1 MEGQEV
7 KNLDALQS
15 VNDNDQLVAYSPSGQ
30 KYGLISVGK
39 INRTQWCGCRWRKD
53 SQTTVGEPCGSLP
66 KIEKMAELFGL
77 GGYLVRNDHSRRKLS
92 PSTHNEFADG
102 GSALLDGSMGH
113 YQWGSGCT
121 IYYAF
126 WEDETYLYEAVDTK
140 PIPGQ
145 LNYKIP
151 IFSRSCAGYATI
163 DRTNN
168 ILVSYLNNAAQFR
181 GGNNDASLD
190 SLFNS
195 QLGKPATNIA
205 VPTAATYARRNG
217 TLWFANERV
226 VFAITAILKRIY
238 FHNRSIQAAYNA
250 TLTADGLHQGGTGD
264 GCGQPTDWNNAWHY
278 YPYIPLNAG
287 VANGDMTGT
296 FSVNINDNGT
306 TKAISGI
313 PSFLGLKNDYKYLGC
328 IEEDTL
334 LVCNSDKSQGVY
346 IENNIDGHTFD
357 VTTVNGKMFVGTT
370 PVYNAAGWNG
380 IKKLIFRLKLEQ
392 PKRQAMV
399 TVITTLPLQAVFAV
413 LLVSAMRTAL
423 ALPARC
429 ASMATL
435 RPRLP
440 LRTAAWPSVN
450 SRKHSAR
457 SLRWLRRKRA
467 LLRKTKDTG
476 RGSAPPLRQGAERFL
491 KG

>member
-1 MEGQEV
+1 MPQDVSLKEMKTVE
-7 KNLDALQS
+7 DFQS
-15 VNDNDQLVAYSPSGQ
+15 FTDNTKVLGYDGTSN

-39 INRTQWCGCRWRKD
+39 INQTTWCGCRWRKD
-53 SQTTVGEPCGSLP
+53 SLTTAGEPCGSLP
-66 KIEKMAELFGL
+66 KIERMAELFGL

-92 PSTHNEFADG
+92 PSDHNEFADG
-102 GSALLDGSMGH
+102 GTALLDGSMGH
-113 YQWGSGCT
+113 YQWGSGVT

-168 ILVSYLNNAAQFR
+168 ILVSYINSAAQYR

-205 VPTAATYARRNG
+205 VPTAAQYARANG
-217 TLWFANERV
+217 NMWFANERV

-238 FHNRSIQAAYNA
+238 FHNRSIQAAYTS

-264 GCGQPTDWNNAWHY
+264 GCGMPADLNNHWHY

-306 TKAISGI
+306 TRAISGI

-370 PVYNAAGWNG
+370 PPKDAAGWIG
-380 IKKLIFRLKLEQ
+380 IKKINLGNLCNFPLEVGTTATTGYGDSYYNPASTSGLRGAFRLGY
-392 PKRQAMV
+392 ASTGGDAGSV
-399 TVITTLPLQAVFAV
+399 C
-413 LLVSAMRTAL
+413 LVGNLGPSNAHADCGVAL
-423 ALPARC
+423 CEFKEAFSTEPSL
-429 ASMATL
+429 
-435 RPRLP
+435 
-440 LRTAAWPSVN
+440 AA
-450 SRKHSAR
+450 
-457 SLRWLRRKRA
+457 
-467 LLRKTKDTG
+467 
-476 RGSAPPLRQGAERFL
+476 
-491 KG
+491 

>member
-1 MEGQEV
+1 MANEV
-7 KNLDALQS
+7 TLKEMKEVEPFQS
-15 VNDNDQLVAYSPSGQ
+15 ITDNTQILGYDGTAN

-39 INRTQWCGCRWRKD
+39 INQTPWCGCRWRKD
-53 SQTTVGEPCGSLP
+53 SLTTVGEPCGSLP
-66 KIEKMAELFGL
+66 KIERMAELFGL

-102 GSALLDGSMGH
+102 GTALLDGSMGH
-113 YQWGSGCT
+113 YQWGSGVT

-168 ILVSYLNNAAQFR
+168 ILVSYINNAAQYR
-181 GGNNDASLD
+181 GGNNDVSLD

-205 VPTAATYARRNG
+205 VPTAATYARKNG

-226 VFAITAILKRIY
+226 AFAITGILKRIY
-238 FHNRSIQAAYNA
+238 FHNRSIQAESNA
-250 TLTADGLHQGGTGD
+250 TLTSDGLHQGGTGD
-264 GCGQPTDWNNAWHY
+264 GCEMPSDWKNNWNY
-278 YPYIPLNAG
+278 YPYIPLSAG
-287 VANGDMTGT
+287 VERGDYVGT
-296 FSVNINDNGT
+296 FSVNIDDNGT
-306 TKAISGI
+306 TRAISGI

-346 IENNIDGHTFD
+346 IDNNIDGHTFD
-357 VTTVNGKMFVGTT
+357 VSTVNGKLFVGTT
-370 PVYNAAGWNG
+370 PPKEEAGWIG
-380 IKKLIFRLKLEQ
+380 IKKLHLGNLCNFPLEVGTTATTGYGDSYYNPAATSGLRGAYRLGYASNGDYAGSVYLYGN
-392 PKRQAMV
+392 
-399 TVITTLPLQAVFAV
+399 FAPS
-413 LLVSAMRTAL
+413 LANAL
-423 ALPARC
+423 CGVALCEFKEAFSTEPSL
-429 ASMATL
+429 AS
-435 RPRLP
+435 
-440 LRTAAWPSVN
+440 
-450 SRKHSAR
+450 
-457 SLRWLRRKRA
+457 
-467 LLRKTKDTG
+467 
-476 RGSAPPLRQGAERFL
+476 
-491 KG
+491 

>member
-1 MEGQEV
+1 MSEV
-7 KNLDALQS
+7 SLKEMKTVEAMQS
-15 VNDNDQLVAYSPSGQ
+15 ITDNTQILGYDGTAN

-39 INRTQWCGCRWRKD
+39 INQTQWCGCRWRKD
-53 SQTTVGEPCGSLP
+53 SLTTVGEPCGSLP
-66 KIEKMAELFGL
+66 KIERMAELFGL

-102 GSALLDGSMGH
+102 GTALLDGSMGH
-113 YQWGSGCT
+113 YQWGSGVT

-168 ILVSYLNNAAQFR
+168 ILVSYINNAAQYR

-205 VPTAATYARRNG
+205 VPTAATYARKNG

-226 VFAITAILKRIY
+226 AFAITAILKRIY

-264 GCGQPTDWNNAWHY
+264 GCGQPSDWGNNWKN
-278 YPYIPLNAG
+278 YPYIPLSAG
-287 VANGDMTGT
+287 VERGDYVGT
-296 FSVNINDNGT
+296 FSVNIDDNGT

-334 LVCNSDKSQGVY
+334 LQCNSDKSQSVY
-346 IENNIDGHTFD
+346 IDNNIDGHTFD
-357 VTTVNGKMFVGTT
+357 VSTVNGKVFVGTT
-370 PVYNAAGWNG
+370 PPKEAAGWIG
-380 IKKLIFRLKLEQ
+380 IKKLHLGNLCNFPLEVGTTATTGYGDSYYNPAATSGLRGASRLGYANNAGDAGSVYLYGSYA
-392 PKRQAMV
+392 P
-399 TVITTLPLQAVFAV
+399 
-413 LLVSAMRTAL
+413 SHAL
-423 ALPARC
+423 ANFGVALCEFKEAFSTEPSL
-429 ASMATL
+429 AS
-435 RPRLP
+435 
-440 LRTAAWPSVN
+440 
-450 SRKHSAR
+450 
-457 SLRWLRRKRA
+457 
-467 LLRKTKDTG
+467 
-476 RGSAPPLRQGAERFL
+476 
-491 KG
+491 

>member
-1 MEGQEV
+1 MEAQEV
-7 KNLDALQS
+7 KDLDVFQS
-15 VNDNDQLVAYSPSGQ
+15 VNDNDQLVGYSPSAQ

-39 INRTQWCGCRWRKD
+39 INQTQWCGCRCRKD
-53 SQTTVGEPCGSLP
+53 SLTTAGEPCGSLP

-102 GSALLDGSMGH
+102 GTAQLDGSMGH
-113 YQWGSGCT
+113 YQWGSGVT

-145 LNYKIP
+145 LNYRIP

-168 ILVSYLNNAAQFR
+168 ILVSYINSAAQYR

-195 QLGKPATNIA
+195 QLGKPATNIS

-226 VFAITAILKRIY
+226 AFAITAILKRIY

-264 GCGQPTDWNNAWHY
+264 GCGQPSDWNNNWHY

-287 VANGDMTGT
+287 VSNGDMTGT

-306 TKAISGI
+306 TRAISGI

-346 IENNIDGHTFD
+346 IDNNIDGHTFD

-370 PVYNAAGWNG
+370 PPKAEAGWIG
-380 IKKLIFRLKLEQ
+380 IKKINLSNLCNFPLEVGTTGTTGYGDSYYNPAATSGLRGAYRLGT
-392 PKRQAMV
+392 A
-399 TVITTLPLQAVFAV
+399 VIGD
-413 LLVSAMRTAL
+413 SAGSVCLNGYNAPSNANASYGVAL
-423 ALPARC
+423 CEFKEAFSTEPSL
-429 ASMATL
+429 AS
-435 RPRLP
+435 
-440 LRTAAWPSVN
+440 
-450 SRKHSAR
+450 
-457 SLRWLRRKRA
+457 
-467 LLRKTKDTG
+467 
-476 RGSAPPLRQGAERFL
+476 
-491 KG
+491 

>member
-1 MEGQEV
+1 MIGQEGKEGQEG
-7 KNLDALQS
+7 KDLDILQS
-15 VNDNDQLVAYSPSGQ
+15 VSDNDQLIGYSPTAQ

-39 INRTQWCGCRWRKD
+39 INQTQWCGCRWRKD
-53 SQTTVGEPCGSLP
+53 SLTTVGEPCGSLP

-92 PSTHNEFADG
+92 PVTHNEFADG
-102 GSALLDGSMGH
+102 GAAILDGSMGH
-113 YQWGSGCT
+113 YQWGSGCS
-121 IYYAF
+121 IFYAF
-126 WEDETYLYEAVDTK
+126 WEDEIYLYEAVDNK

-145 LNYKIP
+145 LNYRIP

-163 DRTNN
+163 DRTNQ
-168 ILVSYLNNAAQFR
+168 ILVSYINNAAQYR

-205 VPTAATYARRNG
+205 VPTAATYARKNG

-250 TLTADGLHQGGTGD
+250 TLTADGLHQGGTGE
-264 GCGQPTDWNNAWHY
+264 GCGMPSDWSGVWHY

-287 VANGDMTGT
+287 VEHGDFVGT

-306 TKAISGI
+306 TRAINGI

-334 LVCNSDKSQGVY
+334 LLCNSNKSQSVY
-346 IENNIDGHTFD
+346 IDNNIDGHLFD
-357 VTTVNGKMFVGTT
+357 VSTVNGKMFVGTT
-370 PVYNAAGWNG
+370 PPANNAGWQG
-380 IKKLIFRLKLEQ
+380 IKKINLSNLCIFPLEVGTTASTGYGDSYYNPAAAGGFRGAYRLGVASGGDAAGSVYLHGNSG
-392 PKRQAMV
+392 PSA
-399 TVITTLPLQAVFAV
+399 AYAYFG
-413 LLVSAMRTAL
+413 VSLCEFKEAFSTEPSL
-423 ALPARC
+423 AA
-429 ASMATL
+429 
-435 RPRLP
+435 
-440 LRTAAWPSVN
+440 
-450 SRKHSAR
+450 
-457 SLRWLRRKRA
+457 
-467 LLRKTKDTG
+467 
-476 RGSAPPLRQGAERFL
+476 
-491 KG
+491 

>member
-1 MEGQEV
+1 MDAQEM
-7 KNLDALQS
+7 KLLDVLQS
-15 VNDNDQLVAYSPSGQ
+15 VNDNDQLVGYSPSAQ

-39 INRTQWCGCRWRKD
+39 INQTQWCGCRWRKD
-53 SQTTVGEPCGSLP
+53 SLTTAGEPCGSLP

-92 PSTHNEFADG
+92 PSNHNEFADG
-102 GSALLDGSMGH
+102 GAAQLDGSMGH
-113 YQWGSGCT
+113 YQWGSGVT

-145 LNYKIP
+145 LNYRIP

-168 ILVSYLNNAAQFR
+168 ILVSYINSAAQYR

-226 VFAITAILKRIY
+226 AFAITAILKRIY

-264 GCGQPTDWNNAWHY
+264 GCGQPSDWNNNWHY
-278 YPYIPLNAG
+278 YPYIPLSAG

-306 TKAISGI
+306 TRAISGI
-313 PSFLGLKNDYKYLGC
+313 PSFLCLKNDYKYLGC

-370 PVYNAAGWNG
+370 PPKAEAGWIG
-380 IKKLIFRLKLEQ
+380 IKKLNLGNLCNFPLEVGTTGTTGYGDSYYNPAATSGLRGASRLGIASVGGDAGSVYLHGGDG
-392 PKRQAMV
+392 PSDA
-399 TVITTLPLQAVFAV
+399 FANCGV
-413 LLVSAMRTAL
+413 AL
-423 ALPARC
+423 CEFKEAFSTEPSL
-429 ASMATL
+429 AS
-435 RPRLP
+435 
-440 LRTAAWPSVN
+440 
-450 SRKHSAR
+450 
-457 SLRWLRRKRA
+457 
-467 LLRKTKDTG
+467 
-476 RGSAPPLRQGAERFL
+476 
-491 KG
+491 

>member
-1 MEGQEV
+1 MDAQEM
-7 KNLDALQS
+7 KLLDVLQS
-15 VNDNDQLVAYSPSGQ
+15 VNDNDQLVGYSPSAQ

-39 INRTQWCGCRWRKD
+39 INQTQWCGCRWRKD
-53 SQTTVGEPCGSLP
+53 SLTTAGEPCGSLP

-92 PSTHNEFADG
+92 PSNHNEFADG
-102 GSALLDGSMGH
+102 GAAQLDGSMGH
-113 YQWGSGCT
+113 YQWGSGVT

-145 LNYKIP
+145 LNYRIP

-226 VFAITAILKRIY
+226 AFAITAILKRIY

-264 GCGQPTDWNNAWHY
+264 GCGQPSDWNNNWHY
-278 YPYIPLNAG
+278 YPYIPLSAG

-306 TKAISGI
+306 TRAISGI

-370 PVYNAAGWNG
+370 PPKAEAGWIG
-380 IKKLIFRLKLEQ
+380 IKKLNLGNLCNFPLEVGTTGTTGYGDSYYNPAATSGLRGASRLGLAYDGDYAGSVCLSGYYG
-392 PKRQAMV
+392 PSGAAAHCGV
-399 TVITTLPLQAVFAV
+399 
-413 LLVSAMRTAL
+413 AL
-423 ALPARC
+423 CEFKEAFSTEPSL
-429 ASMATL
+429 AS
-435 RPRLP
+435 
-440 LRTAAWPSVN
+440 
-450 SRKHSAR
+450 
-457 SLRWLRRKRA
+457 
-467 LLRKTKDTG
+467 
-476 RGSAPPLRQGAERFL
+476 
-491 KG
+491 

>member
-1 MEGQEV
+1 MPQDVSLKEMKTVE
-7 KNLDALQS
+7 AFQS
-15 VNDNDQLVAYSPSGQ
+15 ITDNTQILGYDGTAN

-39 INRTQWCGCRWRKD
+39 INQTQWCGCRWRKD
-53 SQTTVGEPCGSLP
+53 SLTTVGEPCGSLP
-66 KIEKMAELFGL
+66 KIERMAELFGL

-92 PSTHNEFADG
+92 PSNHNEFADG
-102 GSALLDGSMGH
+102 GTALLDGSMGH
-113 YQWGSGCT
+113 YQWGSGVT

-168 ILVSYLNNAAQFR
+168 ILVSYINNAAQYR
-181 GGNNDASLD
+181 GGNNDSTLD

-205 VPTAATYARRNG
+205 VPTAATYARKNG

-226 VFAITAILKRIY
+226 AFAITGILKRIY
-238 FHNRSIQAAYNA
+238 FHNRSIQATYNA

-264 GCGQPTDWNNAWHY
+264 GCGQPTSWASDWKN
-278 YPYIPLNAG
+278 YPYIPLSAG
-287 VANGDMTGT
+287 VERGDFVGT

-334 LVCNSDKSQGVY
+334 LQCNSDKSQSVY
-346 IENNIDGHTFD
+346 IDNNIDGHTFD
-357 VTTVNGKMFVGTT
+357 VSTVNGKMFVGTT
-370 PVYNAAGWNG
+370 PPKAEAGWIG
-380 IKKLIFRLKLEQ
+380 IKKLHLGNLCNFPLEVGTTATTGYGDSYYNPAATSGLRGASRLGAANHGVYAGSVYLNGGYA
-392 PKRQAMV
+392 P
-399 TVITTLPLQAVFAV
+399 
-413 LLVSAMRTAL
+413 SYAL
-423 ALPARC
+423 AYFGVALCEFMEAFSTE
-429 ASMATL
+429 ASLA
-435 RPRLP
+435 
-440 LRTAAWPSVN
+440 S
-450 SRKHSAR
+450 
-457 SLRWLRRKRA
+457 
-467 LLRKTKDTG
+467 
-476 RGSAPPLRQGAERFL
+476 
-491 KG
+491 

>member
-1 MEGQEV
+1 MEAQEV
-7 KNLDALQS
+7 KLLDELQS
-15 VNDNDQLVAYSPSGQ
+15 VNDNDKLVGYSPSAQ

-39 INRTQWCGCRWRKD
+39 INQTQWCGCRWRKD
-53 SQTTVGEPCGSLP
+53 SLTTAGEPCGSLP

-92 PSTHNEFADG
+92 PSNHNQFADG
-102 GSALLDGSMGH
+102 SSAALDGSMGH
-113 YQWGSGCT
+113 YQWGSGVT

-145 LNYKIP
+145 LNYRIP

-168 ILVSYLNNAAQFR
+168 ILVSYINSAAQYR
-181 GGNNDASLD
+181 GGNNDAGKD
-190 SLFNS
+190 SAFNS
-195 QLGKPATNIA
+195 QLGLPVTDIA

-264 GCGQPTDWNNAWHY
+264 GCGLPADWGGAWGY
-278 YPYIPLNAG
+278 YPYIPLSAG

-306 TKAISGI
+306 TRAISGI

-334 LVCNSDKSQGVY
+334 LLCNSDKSQNVY
-346 IENNIDGHTFD
+346 VDNNIDGHIFD
-357 VTTVNGKMFVGTT
+357 VSTVNGKVLVGTT
-370 PVYNAAGWNG
+370 PAVASAGWQG
-380 IKKLIFRLKLEQ
+380 IKKIHLGNLCNFPLEIGTTGTTGYGDSYYNPAATSGLRGAFRL
-392 PKRQAMV
+392 
-399 TVITTLPLQAVFAV
+399 
-413 LLVSAMRTAL
+413 
-423 ALPARC
+423 
-429 ASMATL
+429 
-435 RPRLP
+435 
-440 LRTAAWPSVN
+440 
-450 SRKHSAR
+450 
-457 SLRWLRRKRA
+457 
-467 LLRKTKDTG
+467 
-476 RGSAPPLRQGAERFL
+476 GSASYGDFAGSVCLYGDYGPSGASAGYVGVALCEFKEAFSTEPSL
-491 KG
+491 AS

>member
-1 MEGQEV
+1 MEAQEV
-7 KNLDALQS
+7 KDLDVFQS
-15 VNDNDQLVAYSPSGQ
+15 VNDNDQLVGYSPSAQ

-39 INRTQWCGCRWRKD
+39 INQTQWCGCRWRKD
-53 SQTTVGEPCGSLP
+53 SQTTVGEPCGSIP

-92 PSTHNEFADG
+92 PSTHNEFAAG
-102 GSALLDGSMGH
+102 GTAALDGSMGH

-168 ILVSYLNNAAQFR
+168 ILVSYLNNAAQYR

-264 GCGQPTDWNNAWHY
+264 GCGMPSDWNNNWHY

-306 TKAISGI
+306 TRAISGI

-380 IKKLIFRLKLEQ
+380 IKKLNLSNLCNFPLEVGTTASTGYGDSYYNPAATSGLRGASRLGLAYYGGDAGSVCLDGGGDPSGAVADCGVALCEFKEAFSTE
-392 PKRQAMV
+392 PAM
-399 TVITTLPLQAVFAV
+399 
-413 LLVSAMRTAL
+413 
-423 ALPARC
+423 
-429 ASMATL
+429 
-435 RPRLP
+435 
-440 LRTAAWPSVN
+440 AA
-450 SRKHSAR
+450 
-457 SLRWLRRKRA
+457 
-467 LLRKTKDTG
+467 
-476 RGSAPPLRQGAERFL
+476 
-491 KG
+491 

>member
-1 MEGQEV
+1 MSNEINFKEV
-7 KNLDALQS
+7 KTVEPLQS
-15 VNDNDQLVAYSPSGQ
+15 ITDNTQILGYDGTAN

-39 INRTQWCGCRWRKD
+39 INQTQWCGCRWRKD
-53 SQTTVGEPCGSLP
+53 SLTTVGEPCGSLP

-92 PSTHNEFADG
+92 PSNHNEFADG
-102 GSALLDGSMGH
+102 GTAYLDGRMGH

-151 IFSRSCAGYATI
+151 VFSRSCAGYATI

-168 ILVSYLNNAAQFR
+168 ILVSYINSAAQYR

-195 QLGKPATNIA
+195 QLGKPATNIG
-205 VPTAATYARRNG
+205 VPTAATYARKNG
-217 TLWFANERV
+217 ALWFANERV

-264 GCGQPTDWNNAWHY
+264 GCSMPADWNNDWHY
-278 YPYIPLNAG
+278 YPFIPLSAG
-287 VANGDMTGT
+287 VERGDFVGV
-296 FSVNINDNGT
+296 FSHSITD
-306 TKAISGI
+306 KAGARTISGI

-357 VTTVNGKMFVGTT
+357 VSTVNGKMFVGTT
-370 PVYNAAGWNG
+370 PPKDEAGWTG
-380 IKKLIFRLKLEQ
+380 IKKLNLSNLCNFPLEVGTTGTTGYGDSYYNPAATSGLRGASRLGD
-392 PKRQAMV
+392 
-399 TVITTLPLQAVFAV
+399 
-413 LLVSAMRTAL
+413 
-423 ALPARC
+423 
-429 ASMATL
+429 AS
-435 RPRLP
+435 
-440 LRTAAWPSVN
+440 
-450 SRKHSAR
+450 
-457 SLRWLRRKRA
+457 
-467 LLRKTKDTG
+467 DG
-476 RGSAPPLRQGAERFL
+476 GSAGSVYLHAHLAPSDAHAYYGVALCEFKEACSTEPSLVA
-491 KG
+491 